1 MNIYFMYMFDPASIG
16 RELRRARLKRR
27 VTQVELAQKARLSP
41 IFIAKVEAG
50 ERMPSWDTLARLARP
65 LKVTVRVA
73 LVPARQRR

>member
-1 MNIYFMYMFDPASIG
+1 MYMFDPADLG
-16 RELRRARLKRR
+16 QELKRTR
-27 VTQVELAQKARLSP
+27 IRRGLTQVELAQRAQLSP

-73 LVPARQRR
+73 LVPDRQRR